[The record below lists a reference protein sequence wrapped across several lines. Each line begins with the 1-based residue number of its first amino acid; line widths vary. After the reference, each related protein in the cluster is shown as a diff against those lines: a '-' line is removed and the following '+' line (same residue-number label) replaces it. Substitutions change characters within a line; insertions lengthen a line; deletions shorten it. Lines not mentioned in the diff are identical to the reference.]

1 MVPGCKVAWNC
12 QSDQPTLKY
21 PPVARGDNN
30 KMLENQHTTQDIC
43 SLGNIIRFLFL
54 TDFIWMQI
62 TPYLD

>member
-1 MVPGCKVAWNC
+1 MGAFFLGHPV
-12 QSDQPTLKY
+12 
-21 PPVARGDNN
+21 VARGDNN
-30 KMLENQHTTQDIC
+30 KMLENQRTTQDMC